1 MVIFAE
7 VVGFEMRV
15 SESQES
21 ENLGA
26 VGDDALD
33 RGASIDDR
41 PRRAPLE
48 LVQEPTLREAV
59 DRLVIENLDLNVRR
73 EPSDVK
79 GELGPL
85 APRLLAGAEGLR
97 VDDSPPGEGR
107 SRLRLQHHARDHH
120 GAENRPAAGFV
131 DAEDHGRYGFP
142 ADVRLQRR
150 GPRRENA
157 RHQAAGPGGP
167 HPPRARNEGS
177 ERVPERALRKD
188 KYNVVVIGAGTAG
201 LVTAAGTAGLGGRVA
216 LIEGKKMGGDCL
228 NFGCV
233 PSKALISSAKLVHR
247 IRRGPELGLSEMEPS
262 FRFEDVFRSMR
273 ERRARIE
280 PNDSK
285 ERFEGLGVEVF
296 LGKAKFLSPHEV
308 EIDGGTRLRA
318 RNFVIATG
326 TRALVPPV
334 AGLDRVPYYTN
345 ETFFDELARMPESM
359 LVLGGGPIGC
369 ELAQVSRRLG
379 IDVHIVELL
388 PRLLPRDDSEA
399 SALIRK
405 RLESEGIE
413 VATGTKAVRFD
424 HQGGRTVAT
433 VEANGAKKTL
443 TAAAVLVAAGRTPN
457 VESLGLESAGVK
469 FSRRGVEVD
478 ETLTTSQPHIF
489 ACGDVAGPYAFTH
502 AADYQARIV
511 VRNILLPWFKAKA
524 SYRWMPWVTYTDPEV
539 AHFGPTEEEA
549 RAKNIAYDVF
559 RFDWDELDRAVTD
572 SETEGFI
579 KVLTARGKDTIV
591 GATVVGVHA
600 GEVMHEVLVAAKHG
614 IGLSKLSGTV
624 HAYPTYS
631 SSVQRVADSFQKTRL
646 TPRVAALFRWLYRRR
661 RS

>member
-1 MVIFAE
+1 MH
-7 VVGFEMRV
+7 RD
-15 SESQES
+15 Q
-21 ENLGA
+21 
-26 VGDDALD
+26 
-33 RGASIDDR
+33 
-41 PRRAPLE
+41 
-48 LVQEPTLREAV
+48 
-59 DRLVIENLDLNVRR
+59 
-73 EPSDVK
+73 K
-79 GELGPL
+79 GQGT
-85 APRLLAGAEGLR
+85 
-97 VDDSPPGEGR
+97 
-107 SRLRLQHHARDHH
+107 
-120 GAENRPAAGFV
+120 
-131 DAEDHGRYGFP
+131 
-142 ADVRLQRR
+142 
-150 GPRRENA
+150 
-157 RHQAAGPGGP
+157 
-167 HPPRARNEGS
+167 
-177 ERVPERALRKD
+177 
-188 KYNVVVIGAGTAG
+188 YNVVVIGGGTAG

-216 LIEGKKMGGDCL
+216 LIEANKMGGDCL

-233 PSKALISSAKLVHR
+233 PSKALISSAKLLDR
-247 IRRGPELGLSEMEPS
+247 IRRAPELGFSPMEPS

-285 ERFEGLGVEVF
+285 ERFEALSVDVF
-296 LGKAKFLSPHEV
+296 LGRAKFLSPHEV
-308 EIDGGTRLRA
+308 EIDDGTRLRA
-318 RNFVIATG
+318 RNFVVATG

-345 ETFFDELARMPESM
+345 ETFFDKLERRPESM

-369 ELAQVSRRLG
+369 ELAQVAGRLG
-379 IDVHIVELL
+379 IEVKLVELL

-399 SALIRK
+399 SEAVRK
-405 RLESEGIE
+405 RLEREGVE
-413 VATGTKAVRFD
+413 VSTGTKAVSFERQD
-424 HQGGRTVAT
+424 GRISVTI
-433 VEANGAKKTL
+433 EANGAERKL
-443 TAAAVLVAAGRTPN
+443 TTEAVLVAAGRTPN
-457 VESLGLESAGVK
+457 VESLGLEAAGVK
-469 FSRRGVEVD
+469 FDRRGVSVD
-478 ETLTTSQPHIF
+478 ETLTTSKPHIF

-549 RAKNIAYDVF
+549 RGKNLEYGVF
-559 RFDWDELDRAVTD
+559 RHDWHDLDRAVTD

-579 KVLTARGKDTIV
+579 KVLTARGKDTIL

-600 GEVMHEVLVAAKHG
+600 GEVMHELLVAAKHG

-646 TPRVAALFRWLYRRR
+646 TPRVAGLFRWLYRRR